1 MNFFVLV
8 VEFSKQL
15 SIFQLSTEKTLTLQI
30 YKPIIMF
37 KKTYI
42 ILLFIFFPVS
52 PLPAQNPEL
61 AKKYLEQ
68 GDLDKAA
75 YEYKL
80 LVDKFSYN
88 DNYLF
93 NLIKIYQSQSKF
105 NAVNELLKKRKSKQ
119 KPQYLVYW
127 GYNYQ
132 LQKDTVTAR
141 KFYLKAIKA
150 VKKTPYRAYAVGQ
163 AFKQLYLLDEAL
175 QTYQTAIAQGNNP
188 AYLMQIAQIY
198 AEKNDIPNMIKSFL
212 DLLEKEPKY
221 ESQVKYYL
229 TRSITQDPESEA
241 NTLLKKQLIE
251 RIKATHTPRWYR
263 LLQWLYTQQKEYKKA
278 FLQLKSLY
286 RKNLADISEIF
297 HLARTAVYNKKTD
310 DAKAIYGFLA
320 TQTAEP
326 AYAEMA
332 KLELIKLDLKEIL
345 NPEQKQEIVQK
356 FETYLQE
363 NWSPKNQI
371 DLKIAYADFLAFH
384 LNQPG
389 KALEILSGLER
400 KTFSKKQQAA
410 IKLKKADILLLQE
423 NFNQALILYTQVQL
437 DFPNDP
443 TGHKATFDLAR
454 ASFFQGD
461 IDWAHT
467 QLKVIKSVADD
478 LIANDAIDM
487 DLTIINNKEEGD
499 TLYTGLKKLAR
510 AKFEIFRK
518 KPQTA
523 LKILDTIARN
533 FKGQLVYDDALMLA
547 GKLLEQSGQY
557 QAALEKYQAVLDN
570 RTEDLL
576 KDDALFRMAMI
587 YEQTGDDEKAKKLFK
602 KIILEYPGGFWYV
615 DARKHYR
622 RLRGDNLDDNN
633 L

>member
-1 MNFFVLV
+1 MP
-8 VEFSKQL
+8 
-15 SIFQLSTEKTLTLQI
+15 KTI
-30 YKPIIMF
+30 Y
-37 KKTYI
+37 
-42 ILLFIFFPVS
+42 ILLIFTLFS
-52 PLPAQNPEL
+52 SSLLFGQNPEL

-88 DNYLF
+88 DSYLF
-93 NLIKIYQSQSKF
+93 SLIKIYQSQSKF
-105 NAVNELLKKRKSKQ
+105 ELVNELLKKRKSKQ

-141 KFYLKAIKA
+141 KYYQKAIKS
-150 VKKTPYRAYAVGQ
+150 VEKTPYRAYAVGQ
-163 AFKQLYLLDEAL
+163 AFKQLYLLDKAL
-175 QTYQTAIAQGNNP
+175 KTYQMAIKQGKNAN
-188 AYLMQIAQIY
+188 YLMQIAQIY
-198 AEKNDIPNMIKSFL
+198 AEKNDIPNMMKSFL
-212 DLLEKEPKY
+212 DLLKKEPKY

-229 TRSITQDPESEA
+229 TRSITQDPENEA
-241 NTLLKKQLIE
+241 NNVLKNQLIE
-251 RIKATHTPRWYR
+251 RIKSTHDVRWYR
-263 LLQWLYTQQKEYKKA
+263 LLQWLYTQQREYKKA
-278 FLQLKSLY
+278 FFQLKSLY
-286 RKNLADISEIF
+286 RKNEADISEIF
-297 HLARTAVYNKKTD
+297 HLARTAVYNKKTE
-310 DAKAIYGFLA
+310 DAKAIYNFLA
-320 TQTAEP
+320 GQTKKTG
-326 AYAEMA
+326 YAEMA
-332 KLELIKLDLKEIL
+332 KLELLKLDLKEIL
-345 NPEQKQEIVQK
+345 NPEQKQKIALK
-356 FETYLQE
+356 FETYLKE

-384 LNQPG
+384 LDQPG

-410 IKLKKADILLLQE
+410 IILKKGDILLLQE
-423 NFNQALILYTQVQL
+423 DFNQALILYTQVQL
-437 DFPNDP
+437 DFPNNP
-443 TGHKATFDLAR
+443 TGHKATFDIAR

-467 QLKVIKSVADD
+467 QLKVIKSVSDD
-478 LIANDAIDM
+478 LIANDAIEM
-487 DLTIINNKEEGD
+487 DLTIINNIEEGD

-523 LKILDTIARN
+523 LKILDTISRN
-533 FKGQLVYDDALMLA
+533 FKGQLVYDDALMLS

-557 QAALEKYQAVLDN
+557 QAALKKYQTVLDN

-587 YEQTGDDEKAKKLFK
+587 YEQTGEEEKAKKLFK
-602 KIILEYPGGFWYV
+602 KIIMEYPGSFWYV

-622 RLRGDNLDDNN
+622 RLRGDKLDDNN

>member
-1 MNFFVLV
+1 MQTH
-8 VEFSKQL
+8 KQIIM
-15 SIFQLSTEKTLTLQI
+15 SKTLYI
-30 YKPIIMF
+30 
-37 KKTYI
+37 I
-42 ILLFIFFPVS
+42 ILLISISTSSLFG
-52 PLPAQNPEL
+52 QNSEL

-93 NLIKIYQSQSKF
+93 NLIKIYQSQLKF
-105 NAVNELLKKRKSKQ
+105 DAVNELLKKRKSKQ

-132 LQKDTVTAR
+132 LQKDTITAR
-141 KFYLKAIKA
+141 KYYQKAIKA

-163 AFKQLYLLDEAL
+163 AFKQLYLLNEAL

-229 TRSITQDPESEA
+229 TRSITQDPESEV
-241 NTLLKKQLIE
+241 NSIFKKQLIE
-251 RIKATHTPRWYR
+251 RIKTTHSPRWYR

-286 RKNLADISEIF
+286 RKNEADIGEIF
-297 HLARTAVYNKKTD
+297 HLARTAVYNKKTN
-310 DAKAIYGFLA
+310 DAKVIYKFIA
-320 TQTAEP
+320 NQTDDTI
-326 AYAEMA
+326 YAEKA

-345 NPEQKQEIVQK
+345 TPEQKQEITQK
-356 FETYLQE
+356 FKTYLQE

-371 DLKIAYADFLAFH
+371 DLKITYADFLAFH

-400 KTFSKKQQAA
+400 QTFSKKQQAA
-410 IKLKKADILLLQE
+410 IKLKKADILLLQK

-478 LIANDAIDM
+478 LIANDALEM
-487 DLTIINNKEEGD
+487 DLIIINNKEEGD
-499 TLYTGLKKLAR
+499 TIYDGLKKFAQ

-523 LKILDTIARN
+523 LKILDTITRN
-533 FKGQLVYDDALMLA
+533 FKGQLIYDDALMLA
-547 GKLLEQSGQY
+547 GKLLEKAGQY

-570 RTEDLL
+570 QTEDLL

-587 YEQTGDDEKAKKLFK
+587 YEQTGEEEKAKKLFK

-622 RLRGDNLDDNN
+622 RLRGDKLDDNN